1 MGKDKADMNAL
12 SSKLKESF
20 QNSNLNLNN
29 EEDVKLSS
37 GCPNG
42 CKTDCTTGCLEGCIP
57 GGK

>member
-1 MGKDKADMNAL
+1 MGKDKSDMNVL

-20 QNSNLNLNN
+20 QNSNLDLNN
-29 EEDVKLSS
+29 EEHVKLNS